1 MPNRKR
7 WWVAVALLLAPGLAG
22 AQNIAFRDVPVP
34 EDVPAHVITAFA
46 EDRDGFLWIGT
57 QSGLLRYDGRRF
69 RVFGAS
75 EDETS
80 LGGNYVRGL
89 LPTRDGRLWVSTF
102 GGGLSVFDP
111 LTEKFTRFRHD
122 PADAGSLASNRTE
135 GLAEDGD
142 GFVWVATGE
151 GLDRIDP
158 ARGTIEHFRQDP
170 ARPDSLLDN
179 RARALLRRRDGSLWV
194 GTRLGLQR
202 YLGNGRFEQIAAD
215 SLAGV
220 FVSRL
225 FEDSAGRLFIGTTE
239 HGVAMLDPAGQLRRI
254 PPRPA
259 SPEGLSH
266 FWVYGFAEI
275 SPQEIWIATFG
286 GGVDVIDPQNLV
298 VKKRLRADPTLP
310 DAVGGDRIGALFK
323 DASGL
328 VWLGTWGQGLQVHDP
343 AARAFRALRSSPHLP
358 EGLSHPAAVRAIERR
373 SGELWVGTN
382 GNGIDVFSQD
392 LRLLRGYR
400 PAPDDPG
407 ALADGAITCL
417 AEGPDGSLWVATLD
431 GTLQVLP
438 PGGQR
443 FRRLGKKDGL
453 PGGQIRAL
461 TFGADGILWAG
472 SSEGLAR
479 IDPASFEIR
488 AFRHRPEDS
497 DSIGGHAVEAVAFDA
512 EGRLFL
518 GTDAG
523 LDLFDP
529 ITGKSRHFRHQP
541 GNKNS
546 LPNDWVPD
554 LLLASDGTLWVA
566 THGGVALLRW
576 PAGASGAD
584 AEPTFESLAD
594 RLRPHLGPVDS
605 LIEDAEGQIWLG
617 PRLRVD
623 PKTFR
628 YSTFGP
634 ADGCSLR
641 SFFIASRFRRQ
652 DGSLLFGSPEGLLI
666 VDPARLE
673 SWTYQPPVVASAL
686 RIDGREL
693 PGASRRREL
702 VLRPD
707 QRSFSVDFS
716 ALDFTAPERNRYRI
730 QLAGYET
737 RWQEMDASFPSVTY
751 GNLDPGSYRLQVQG
765 SNRAG
770 LFSPRALEI
779 AVEVEPAFHQTTLF
793 RLLAVAFLA
802 LGLFGLIQ
810 LRQYQL
816 ERRSLALEMVVR
828 ERTAE
833 LERAYEK
840 IKEASLTDPLTGLR
854 NRRFLEQTLNADVE
868 LTRRRRQ
875 DGSDDA
881 DLVFL
886 LLDLDHFKSVN
897 DTWGH
902 AAGDAVL
909 IEAAHRLKAHLRSSD
924 HLVRWG
930 GEEFLAVARFLPRQ
944 EAATLAE
951 KLRLAIGEKNFVLP
965 TGERITKTVSVGY
978 VAFPIDGQEIDEIGW
993 EKAIDFADQALY
1005 DAKSQGRNRCI
1016 AYEKRA

>member
-1 MPNRKR
+1 MAFVDRHPKR
-7 WWVAVALLLAPGLAG
+7 
-22 AQNIAFRDVPVP
+22 
-34 EDVPAHVITAFA
+34 
-46 EDRDGFLWIGT
+46 
-57 QSGLLRYDGRRF
+57 LLRYDGRRF
-69 RVFGAS
+69 RVFGAT

-89 LPTRDGRLWVSTF
+89 LPTLDGRLWVSTF

-111 LTEKFTRFRHD
+111 LSEKFTRFRHD
-122 PADAGSLASNRTE
+122 PADADSLSSNRTE
-135 GLAEDGD
+135 GLAEDND
-142 GFVWVATGE
+142 GFVWVATSE

-158 ARGTIEHFRQDP
+158 ARGTLEHFRHDP
-170 ARPDSLLDN
+170 SRPDSLLDN

-202 YLGNGRFEQIAAD
+202 YLGEGRFERVASAP
-215 SLAGV
+215 
-220 FVSRL
+220 
-225 FEDSAGRLFIGTTE
+225 EDPESAGRPIRL
-239 HGVAMLDPAGQLRRI
+239 APLRGLS
-254 PPRPA
+254 RPA
-259 SPEGLSH
+259 FNRYPRTRCRSARPARPATAPFAAPHEPRGSEP

-275 SPQEIWIATFG
+275 APDEIWIATFG

-298 VKKRLRADPTLP
+298 VKRRLRADPTLP
-310 DAVGGDRIGALFK
+310 DAVAGDRIGAIFK

-343 AARAFRALRSSPHLP
+343 AARAFRALRSSPNLP

-373 SGELWVGTN
+373 NGELWVGTN
-382 GNGIDVFSQD
+382 GNGIDVFSPD

-417 AEGPDGSLWVATLD
+417 AEGPDGSVWVATLD

-438 PGGQR
+438 PGGQG

-461 TFGADGILWAG
+461 TFGPDGMLWAG
-472 SSEGLAR
+472 SSEGLAQ
-479 IDPASFEIR
+479 IDPANFEIR

-497 DSIGGHAVEAVAFDA
+497 DSIRGHAVEAVAFDA

-518 GTDAG
+518 GTDSG
-523 LDLFDP
+523 LDLSTRSAANPATFAINP
-529 ITGKSRHFRHQP
+529 ATKTACPTTGAGSAAGERWHFVGRHPRRRRLAAVACGSWRNGRRTDFRVAGRSP
-541 GNKNS
+541 
-546 LPNDWVPD
+546 
-554 LLLASDGTLWVA
+554 ASA
-566 THGGVALLRW
+566 R
-576 PAGASGAD
+576 
-584 AEPTFESLAD
+584 
-594 RLRPHLGPVDS
+594 GPVDS

-666 VDPARLE
+666 VDPARLA
-673 SWTYQPPVVASAL
+673 SWTYPPKVVASAL

-693 PGASRRREL
+693 PGASQRREL

-751 GNLDPGSYRLQVQG
+751 GNLEPGSYRLQVLG

-779 AVEVEPAFHQTTLF
+779 AVEVEPAFHQTPLF

-802 LGLFGLIQ
+802 LAFSVSSSCGTTSWKGAAWLS
-810 LRQYQL
+810 RWWC
-816 ERRSLALEMVVR
+816 ANVR
-828 ERTAE
+828 PSSSGPT
-833 LERAYEK
+833 K
-840 IKEASLTDPLTGLR
+840 
-854 NRRFLEQTLNADVE
+854 
-868 LTRRRRQ
+868 
-875 DGSDDA
+875 
-881 DLVFL
+881 
-886 LLDLDHFKSVN
+886 KS
-897 DTWGH
+897 
-902 AAGDAVL
+902 
-909 IEAAHRLKAHLRSSD
+909 K
-924 HLVRWG
+924 
-930 GEEFLAVARFLPRQ
+930 
-944 EAATLAE
+944 
-951 KLRLAIGEKNFVLP
+951 
-965 TGERITKTVSVGY
+965 
-978 VAFPIDGQEIDEIGW
+978 
-993 EKAIDFADQALY
+993 
-1005 DAKSQGRNRCI
+1005 
-1016 AYEKRA
+1016 KRA